1 MKRKYIIAGL
11 AVALCA
17 CTETKYDLDNLVPDR
32 FHKILYINN
41 SGKQAVTLF
50 DTSEDFTYTLSV
62 FKGGSD
68 PNQIASAHISLLTSA
83 ELDEQ
88 YSAPEGKDYQIIPQ
102 ESYAIESNEVNFTVA
117 DQYKTIGITLK
128 PQVIKH
134 SMDEDP
140 NALWVLPLLLTSDTD
155 SVNANKNELF
165 LQIADIIMPAMG
177 FVNNEVD
184 IKQYTVG
191 TVSELSERVAVSL
204 DMENKWDISCRFTID
219 DDYIA
224 AYNQANGTLFQPLPT
239 TLYTLPE
246 SLSLSA
252 GTTSSNITIP
262 IDATSLSPGDYML
275 PIRIAEVS
283 QFSISASKAV
293 YPLAIRIMGN
303 ELNRSGWSA
312 EANTEEPSGEGAG
325 NGVAGCILDGNLST
339 YWHSQ
344 WSGGNHSL
352 PHEIIVDAKQEY
364 TFTQFA
370 MSQRQNL
377 SYTDTGDGEFLVSS
391 DKVNWVKAGNFSM
404 QKILDLQ
411 LFSVVPTKGRYF
423 MIRITRS
430 NRDPNCSLSEV
441 YAYGIAP

>member
-11 AVALCA
+11 AIALCA
-17 CTETKYDLDNLVPDR
+17 CTETKYDLENLVPDR

-50 DTSEDFTYTLSV
+50 DTSEDFTYALSV

-68 PNQIASAHISLLTSA
+68 PNQIASAHISLLTPA

-88 YSAPEGKDYQIIPQ
+88 YSTPEGKNYQIIPQ
-102 ESYAIESNEVNFTVA
+102 GSYTIESNEVNFTVA
-117 DQYKTIGITLK
+117 DHYKTIGIALK
-128 PQVIKH
+128 PQAVKQAV
-134 SMDEDP
+134 DGNPE
-140 NALWVLPLLLTSDTD
+140 ALWVLPLLLTSDTD

-177 FVNNEVD
+177 FVNNEVN

-191 TVSELSERVAVSL
+191 AVSTLSEKAAVSL
-204 DMENKWDISCRFTID
+204 DMENKWDITCRFAVD
-219 DDYIA
+219 DDYIT
-224 AYNQANGTLFQPLPT
+224 AYNQVNGTLFQPLPAA
-239 TLYTLPE
+239 LYTLPE
-246 SLSLSA
+246 SLSLPA
-252 GTTSSNITIP
+252 GTTSSNLTVP
-262 IDATSLSPGDYML
+262 IDATTLSPGDYML
-275 PIRIAEVS
+275 PIRITEVS
-283 QFSISASKAV
+283 QFSISPNKVV

-303 ELNRSGWSA
+303 ELNRAGWSA

-344 WSGGNHSL
+344 WNGGNHSL

-370 MSQRQNL
+370 MSQRQNT
-377 SYTDTGDGEFLVSS
+377 SYTDTGGGEFLVSS
-391 DKVNWVKAGNFSM
+391 DKVSWVKAGDFSM
-404 QKILDLQ
+404 QKILDQ
-411 LFSVVPTKGRYF
+411 QIFSVIPTKGRYF

-430 NRDPNCSLSEV
+430 NRDLNCSLSEV